1 MTQSAINIRG
11 NDDAARWLPLNADIS
26 ASPPTQKAF
35 STDAA
40 YDILAFAIESKE
52 AGLQVA
58 LCTLVDIRGG
68 SSRALGAH
76 MVVAEDGRYCGYVS
90 GGCTEAAIAAEA
102 LETIRS
108 GHDRCFM
115 LGEGSRVFDIVF
127 PCGGGITVAIHIVK
141 DIEPLRSTMSLV
153 DSRQSAWLRYV
164 PRHEQLSVTTD
175 RCPTGWDGDAFVTCY
190 QPVVR
195 VIFSGRTLEV
205 ETAASVAKAAGYDV
219 IFFDDAAG
227 VPPDRALIDPHSAV
241 ALLQHDLD
249 REIPVLEA
257 ALAASPFYIGALGSS
272 RTHQKRVEQLLQG
285 GHSAEVIA
293 RIKAPIGIF
302 AGARDA
308 QSLAL
313 SVIADIAA
321 TRQSLSTHN

>member
-40 YDILAFAIESKE
+40 HDILAFAIESKE

-76 MVVAEDGRYCGYVS
+76 MAVANDGRYCGYVS

-108 GHDRCFM
+108 GHDRFFM

-127 PCGGGITVAIHIVK
+127 PCGGGITVTIHIVK

-153 DSRQSAWLRYV
+153 DRRQSAWLRYV
-164 PRHEQLSVTTD
+164 PHHEQLSVTTE
-175 RCPTGWDGDAFVTCY
+175 RCGTGWDGDAFVTCY
-190 QPVVR
+190 RPSVR
-195 VIFSGRTLEV
+195 VILSGRTLEV
-205 ETAASVAKAAGYDV
+205 ETAASIAKAAGYDV
-219 IFFDDAAG
+219 IFFDDAASL
-227 VPPDRALIDPHSAV
+227 PLDRSLIDPHSAV

-272 RTHQKRVEQLLQG
+272 RTHQKRVEQLLRG

-302 AGARDA
+302 DGARDA

>member
-1 MTQSAINIRG
+1 MTQSAITVRS
-11 NDDAARWLPLNADIS
+11 NDDAGRWLPLNADIS

-108 GHDRCFM
+108 GHDRFFM

-141 DIEPLRSTMSLV
+141 NIEPLRSIISLV
-153 DSRQSAWLRYV
+153 DRRQSAWLHYV
-164 PRHEQLSVTTD
+164 PRHEQLSVTTEHC
-175 RCPTGWDGDAFVTCY
+175 RTGWDGDAFVTCY
-190 QPVVR
+190 RPSVR
-195 VIFSGRTLEV
+195 VILSGHTLEV

-219 IFFDDAAG
+219 IFFDDAASL
-227 VPPDRALIDPHSAV
+227 PPDRALIDPHSAV

-249 REIPVLEA
+249 REMPVLEA

-302 AGARDA
+302 DGARDA